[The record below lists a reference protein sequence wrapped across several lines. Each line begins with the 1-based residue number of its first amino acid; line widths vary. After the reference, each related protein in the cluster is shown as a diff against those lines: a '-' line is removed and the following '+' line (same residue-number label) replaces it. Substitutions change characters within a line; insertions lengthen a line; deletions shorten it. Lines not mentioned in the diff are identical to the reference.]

1 MTPQEMANLQAA
13 VLHSAEAILTD
24 YFHTTIHLQ
33 WQADLS
39 PYPDSPF
46 TIWRLALLAP
56 PDDAPATVVVK
67 FTRAGL
73 EPLRFEWA
81 SLEFLSQVPAIQA
94 IVPKFFGGRSDP
106 LLVVM
111 ADLGDDAEQKLGH
124 FLDGQKPPK
133 TAVELAAFQKR
144 MGHQAEAA
152 LVAFQ
157 RALGQLHAATIGKQ
171 AEFEQIRQR
180 CGASV
185 RSRHRVHNIVPALEA
200 LPAIAELVDV
210 SVSAQAMAELE
221 TAVAHIQN
229 PGPFLAF
236 THGDSTPAN
245 FLSAPNQSRLLDFET
260 GDFRHTLLD
269 GTYAR
274 MRYLY
279 SIWAREIPLDMQKR
293 LFTVYR
299 AELGQGCPAA
309 YDDAQFYPAYLAC
322 SAGWMAGLC
331 QFLPK
336 ALEKDRRWGR
346 STRRQR
352 IVAGLEHFA
361 RLADEFDL
369 FPALKE
375 ISQQMNQ
382 QLRQHWPEPDCTLPI
397 YSAFRA
403 V

>member
-1 MTPQEMANLQAA
+1 MKPEDLPDLQAA
-13 VLHSAEAILTD
+13 VLPAAEAILTN
-24 YFHTTIHLQ
+24 YFHTPIHLH
-33 WQADLS
+33 WQNDLS

-56 PDDAPATVVVK
+56 PENAPSTVVVK

-81 SLEFLSQVPAIQA
+81 SLAFLNQVPALQA
-94 IVPKFFGGRSDP
+94 IVPHFYGGQADP
-106 LLVVM
+106 LLVIM

-133 TAVELAAFQKR
+133 TAVELTTFQQTL
-144 MGHQAEAA
+144 GHQAEAA
-152 LVAFQ
+152 LIAFQ
-157 RALGQLHAATIGKQ
+157 RALGQLHAATIGRQ

-180 CGASV
+180 CNATV
-185 RSRHRVHNIVPALEA
+185 RSRHRVHNIIPALEA
-200 LPAIAELVDV
+200 LPEMAELLGV
-210 SVSAQAMAELE
+210 SVSAQGLGELA

-245 FLSAPNQSRLLDFET
+245 FLYSPNQSRFLDFET
-260 GDFRHTLLD
+260 GDFRHALLD

-274 MRYLY
+274 MRYLH
-279 SIWAREIPLDMQKR
+279 SIWAREIPLAIQQH
-293 LFTVYR
+293 LFAVYR

-309 YDDAQFYPAYLAC
+309 LDDAQFYPAYLAC

-352 IVAGLEHFA
+352 IVAGLGHFT
-361 RLADEFDL
+361 RLTDEFEL
-369 FPALKE
+369 FPALGE
-375 ISQQMNQ
+375 ICQQMSQ
-382 QLRQHWPEPDCTLPI
+382 QLRQRWPEPDCTLPI
-397 YSAFRA
+397 YSAFRE